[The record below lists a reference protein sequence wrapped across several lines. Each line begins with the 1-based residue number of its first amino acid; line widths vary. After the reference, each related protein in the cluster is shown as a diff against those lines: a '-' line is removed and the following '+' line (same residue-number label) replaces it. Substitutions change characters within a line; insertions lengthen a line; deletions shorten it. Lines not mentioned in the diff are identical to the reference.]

1 MGDNRG
7 HHVGQVLSFTKKRQP
22 LPCLQSFLLTLQS
35 NIIRM
40 KKWANTLLDLAVRLR
55 YQIVIVLGILLV
67 CFIDENSIM
76 KRIEYKFQISDL
88 NDEID
93 KYERIYERNS
103 SQLRELKQHPEAIS
117 KIARERYFM
126 KADDEDIF
134 VLSDDPKP
142 ETNTDNTDETVN

>member
-1 MGDNRG
+1 
-7 HHVGQVLSFTKKRQP
+7 
-22 LPCLQSFLLTLQS
+22 
-35 NIIRM
+35 M

>member
-1 MGDNRG
+1 
-7 HHVGQVLSFTKKRQP
+7 
-22 LPCLQSFLLTLQS
+22 
-35 NIIRM
+35 M
-40 KKWANTLLDLAVRLR
+40 KKWANNLLDLTVRLR

-88 NDEID
+88 KDEIE
-93 KYERIYERNS
+93 KYDQIYQSNS
-103 SQLRELKQHPEAIS
+103 RQLKELKQHPQTIS